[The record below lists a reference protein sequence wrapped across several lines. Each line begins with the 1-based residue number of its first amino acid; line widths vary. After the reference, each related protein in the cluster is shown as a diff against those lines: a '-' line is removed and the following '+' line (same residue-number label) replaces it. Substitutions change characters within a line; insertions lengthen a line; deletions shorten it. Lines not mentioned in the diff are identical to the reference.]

1 LQYSDVIEPMMRLGA
16 TTSKARVAQEIAMAL
31 FDPVSI
37 TREIEATPFRFARN
51 VIIAYPHFE
60 DWKKLYKPQPLRMPD
75 ARGIYRNVDAFESRY
90 QDMKRDHENHV
101 LKCLGMIQ
109 RWAAGRAVLAELR
122 AWRSF
127 SVYILPF
134 DFLPSADWKHRRD
147 ETLGAITEPITLPQ
161 TAAERARRTKPR
173 GTQVCK
179 KGSCWANPDSHTG
192 KSADVFY
199 TARRFPDGD
208 ADGALLHELVHAMR
222 LISGAQRTSPMGGGY
237 HDTEEFLANTI
248 EMIYRSEKRLPIYD
262 YGYRPLDAASFLD
275 RPTMASVE
283 LTDLRVAQQSLFDA
297 LLKVN
302 ADFNPIKQLDDR
314 RRKLLAD

>member
-1 LQYSDVIEPMMRLGA
+1 
-16 TTSKARVAQEIAMAL
+16 MAL

-37 TREIEATPFRFARN
+37 TREIEATPFPFARN

-122 AWRSF
+122 ARRSF

-134 DFLPSADWKHRRD
+134 DFLPSADWVPVA
-147 ETLGAITEPITLPQ
+147 GALTEPLTLPQ
-161 TAAERARRTKPR
+161 TAAERARGTKPR

-179 KGSCWANPDSHTG
+179 KGACWADPDSHTG

-199 TARRFPDGD
+199 TARRFRDEN
-208 ADGALLHELVHAMR
+208 ADGALLHELVHAAR
-222 LISGAQRTSPMGGGY
+222 LISGVQRTSPLGGGY
-237 HDTEEFLANTI
+237 GNNEEFLANTI

-262 YGYRPLDAASFLD
+262 YNHRPFDAASFLD
-275 RPTMASVE
+275 PKTMASVV
-283 LTDLRVAQQSLFDA
+283 LTDLRVAQPSLFDA
-297 LLKVN
+297 LAKVN
-302 ADFNPIKQLDDR
+302 ADFNPIKQLDDQ
-314 RRKLLAD
+314 RRKLQGG

>member
-134 DFLPSADWKHRRD
+134 DFLPSADWRHRRD

-161 TAAERARRTKPR
+161 TAAERARGSKPR
-173 GTQVCK
+173 GTDFCQNGACF
-179 KGSCWANPDSHTG
+179 ANLKSPTG
-192 KSADVFY
+192 KSADVFF
-199 TARRFPDGD
+199 TARRFADRD
-208 ADGALLHELVHAMR
+208 ADSALLHELVHATRM
-222 LISGAQRTSPMGGGY
+222 ISGVDRGVPMGGGY
-237 HDTEEFLANTI
+237 HNTEEFLANTI
-248 EMIYRSEKRLPIYD
+248 EMIYRSERGLPIYD
-262 YGYRPLDAASFLD
+262 YGYRPLDAAWFLD
-275 RPTMASVE
+275 PKTMATVVLIE
-283 LTDLRVAQQSLFDA
+283 LLVAQPSLFDA

-302 ADFNPIKQLDDR
+302 ADFNPIKQLDEL